1 MVIDGERRSETW
13 LENVSGYSVGYAR
26 GVCQKAKLDWR
37 RVPAAKIV
45 ELFDNHRAKVAGAK
59 DKARPR
65 YTINGVTY
73 TAEEAAKRA
82 GVSVG
87 TLRVRA
93 KRKGWE
99 AAIADSLARAGVWLD
114 GTRPGRTPRAIE
126 IDGVRRTYA
135 QWLEMVG
142 YSRAGLH
149 KRSKKLGIDP
159 REVLTQLVRGERE
172 FVLGESFCVRR
183 KQPRCR
189 FLPARA
195 VQRGRDPERKAWFEK
210 LAGEFGYVFES
221 AQDIVT
227 RAGLHWRT
235 SDKDVLRDALRA
247 HVAAVADRRATG
259 RINVTWRGQT
269 RSVAEWAE
277 LLKISTKLLYVRAS
291 KLGGDYVKAVELYA
305 TNPTPKQGRI
315 IRSDDRRL
323 SANRKGNAA

>member
-13 LENVSGYSVGYAR
+13 LENVSGYSIGYAR
-26 GVCQKAKLDWR
+26 GVCLKAKLDWR
-37 RVPAAKIV
+37 RAPAAKVV
-45 ELFDNHRAKVAGAK
+45 ELFDAHRAKVAGAK
-59 DKARPR
+59 DEARPR

-93 KRKGWE
+93 KRRGWE

-114 GTRPGRTPRAIE
+114 GTRPGRTPRTIE

-159 REVLTQLVRGERE
+159 RDVLTQLVRGERE

-210 LAGEFGYVFES
+210 LAAEFGYVVET
-221 AQDIVT
+221 AQHIVK

-247 HVAAVADRRATG
+247 HVAAVADRRAAG
-259 RINVTWRGQT
+259 RINVTWRDQT

-277 LLKISTKLLYVRAS
+277 LLRINAALLYVRAAEFD
-291 KLGGDYVKAVELYA
+291 GDYTKAVEMYA
-305 TNPTPKQGRI
+305 TNHSRKPGRVV
-315 IRSDDRRL
+315 RQDDRRL
-323 SANRKGNAA
+323 KANRKGNAA